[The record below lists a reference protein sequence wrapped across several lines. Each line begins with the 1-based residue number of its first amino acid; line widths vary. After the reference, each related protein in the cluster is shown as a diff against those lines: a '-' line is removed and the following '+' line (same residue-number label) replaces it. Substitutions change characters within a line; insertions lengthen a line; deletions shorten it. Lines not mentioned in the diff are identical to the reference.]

1 MLLNVMLLERS
12 GDGTVKLITNPIEN
26 PRISVEFTGELAN
39 YYCITEWFI
48 GADCDPVYDFSL
60 VPSNTLITV
69 CRDKTI
75 RKYDLSSL
83 HF

>member
-1 MLLNVMLLERS
+1 MEAFNGNLLAAF

-26 PRISVEFTGELAN
+26 PRISVEFT
-39 YYCITEWFI
+39 